1 LVLYRNPSSIEIED
15 ITTKDTKSTKEE
27 KIIKIRCFFQSD
39 CLFFVSFVRFLVNKK
54 ALLER

>member
-1 LVLYRNPSSIEIED
+1 MQRDPHPTAKFSKE
-15 ITTKDTKSTKEE
+15 DTKSTKEE

-39 CLFFVSFVRFLVNKK
+39 CLFFVSLVRFVVNKK